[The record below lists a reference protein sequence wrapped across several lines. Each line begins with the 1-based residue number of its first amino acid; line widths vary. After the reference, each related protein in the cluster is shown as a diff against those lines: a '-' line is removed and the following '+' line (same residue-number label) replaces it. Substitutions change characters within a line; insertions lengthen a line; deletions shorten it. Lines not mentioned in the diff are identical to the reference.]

1 MSNENKALKRIN
13 ELARIAKERP
23 LTAEEQAERQQLRKQ
38 YLAEFRA
45 MMTQTLDNTY
55 IQYPDNTRV
64 KLERKKKSGP
74 PRS

>member
-1 MSNENKALKRIN
+1 MANEIKALKRIN
-13 ELARIAKERP
+13 ELAALAKERE
-23 LTAEEQAERQQLRKQ
+23 LTPEEQEERQQLRKQ

-45 MMTQTLDNTY
+45 QMRQTLDNTY

-64 KLERKKKSGP
+64 KLERKKKDNP